1 VKRLF
6 RTVPAPQGAG
16 KQNDGDIRQRR
27 IEITVERE
35 TVTVMRS
42 GGPVPTAIRAD
53 GQTRCACCGEAV
65 APTAGENKVL
75 RGDGGATE

>member
-35 TVTVMRS
+35 TVTVLHS
-42 GGPVPTAIRAD
+42 GGPQITQVDRE
-53 GQTRCACCGEAV
+53 Q
-65 APTAGENKVL
+65 
-75 RGDGGATE
+75 ATKTEPNRSSI

>member
-27 IEITVERE
+27 IEITVERA
-35 TVTVMRS
+35 TVTVLHS
-42 GGPVPTAIRAD
+42 GDQVPTAIQAD

-65 APTAGENKVL
+65 AQTVSQSL
-75 RGDGGATE
+75 RRFP